1 MTSTSRKRR
10 WAVAQLT
17 SGDAIQENIRLIEA
31 LIAEAADAGCELV
44 AFPENATFMG
54 REVDKPAIA
63 EAIDGPTVTRLQE
76 MAMKSGVHVLLGSFA
91 ERSQDP
97 SRPYNSSVLLDSRGE
112 IGAVYRKIH
121 LFDVEV
127 SGDRTYRESDVVMS
141 PRPEVIVGDV
151 NGARVGL
158 SICFDLRF
166 PWLYQQLKSRGAVVL
181 FVPAAFT
188 VPTGRD
194 HWDVLL
200 RARAIETQAYVL
212 APAQAG
218 QHPTGRC
225 TYGRSV
231 IVDPWGVVVARVN
244 DGGQLAI
251 AQLDLERVESIR
263 SEMPLVSREAE
274 YKV

>member
-1 MTSTSRKRR
+1 M
-10 WAVAQLT
+10 
-17 SGDAIQENIRLIEA
+17 
-31 LIAEAADAGCELV
+31 
-44 AFPENATFMG
+44 
-54 REVDKPAIA
+54 
-63 EAIDGPTVTRLQE
+63 
-76 MAMKSGVHVLLGSFA
+76 
-91 ERSQDP
+91 
-97 SRPYNSSVLLDSRGE
+97 LLDSQGE

-127 SGDRTYRESDVVMS
+127 SGDRAYRESDVVMS
-141 PRPEVIVGDV
+141 PTPEVVTGDV
-151 NGARVGL
+151 NGARIGL

-166 PWLYQQLKSRGAVVL
+166 PWLYQKLKSKGAVAL

-194 HWDVLL
+194 HWEVLL

-218 QHPTGRC
+218 RHPTGRR
-225 TYGRSV
+225 TYGRSA

-244 DGGQLAI
+244 DGGHLAFSHV
-251 AQLDLERVESIR
+251 DLERVESIR
-263 SEMPLVSREAE
+263 REMPLASREAD